1 MTEPESGYLALNQ
14 TFRAGDVIVL
24 DFPMPLC
31 MQREASGGAT
41 LWRGP
46 LVLALPR
53 AAGRRVRRGRAPFA
67 DFAVSPRSEWRYA
80 LVQEWLDRAEITLRE
95 PGELPFDEAEP
106 PLIVRLPM
114 ARAPHWSIQRGSA
127 GAVPEPFV
135 VSADDQADITLVPYG
150 CTRLR
155 IAQFPIAE
163 CSR

>member
-1 MTEPESGYLALNQ
+1 MIEPENGYLTLNQ
-14 TFRAGDVIVL
+14 TFRTGDAIRL
-24 DFPMPLC
+24 DFPMPLR
-31 MQREASGGAT
+31 MQREPSGGAT

-46 LVLALPR
+46 LLLALPI
-53 AAGRRVRRGRAPFA
+53 AAEKRVLRGTPPFA
-67 DFAVSPRSEWRYA
+67 DYTLYPRSEWRYA
-80 LVQEWLDRAEITLRE
+80 LVQEWLDRAKITLHE
-95 PGELPFDEAEP
+95 PGEQPFDEAAP

-114 ARAPHWSIQRGSA
+114 ARAQHWSMNRGSA
-127 GAVPEPFV
+127 DPVPEPFT